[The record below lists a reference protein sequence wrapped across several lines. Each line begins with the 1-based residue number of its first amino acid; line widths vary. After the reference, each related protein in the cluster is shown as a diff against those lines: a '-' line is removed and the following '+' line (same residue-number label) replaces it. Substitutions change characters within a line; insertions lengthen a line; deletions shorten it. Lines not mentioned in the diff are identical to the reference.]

1 MIKYVVKWADLQ
13 IIIDI
18 WQLSKCFDMKRL
30 IKCGNSILKRSCRN
44 RPPPN
49 MGAWAVT
56 TRLFLF

>member
-18 WQLSKCFDMKRL
+18 WQLSKCFDMKRV

-49 MGAWAVT
+49 MGGGQ
-56 TRLFLF
+56 